1 MTKLGYKTTEIG
13 EIPEE
18 WACHAIGDPE
28 ISENTKAGGTPLR
41 SKKEY
46 YENGNIPFV
55 KIADIVNSGKYLDN
69 TADKINENG
78 IKNSSSWIT
87 PPYSILF
94 SMYASYGELTIN
106 KVPIATNQAILS
118 IIPNKSNIDL
128 EYFYYQLKFLKP
140 RLVKYLRYTTQNNLN
155 AGVVNSLI
163 IPVAPLPEQQ
173 KIAEILSAADDEI
186 QKVNE
191 QIVLTEQLKKGLMQ
205 RLLTRGIGHTRFK
218 MTEIGEIPEEWDV
231 KKIREL
237 RQNIY
242 YGITAKATKENTNLR
257 MLRTTDIKN
266 FKFDLNNLPFC
277 QITEKRSDLSKYF
290 LKRNDIIIARAGTVG
305 VSILVE
311 ENLNNVLFG
320 SYLIKIIF
328 KQETIDMP
336 FIHYYFQSQLY
347 WNNISNAQGSTIK
360 NINLPFLNSL
370 EIPLPPIPEQQ
381 KIAEILST
389 VDNKLELLGTKRD
402 KLNVLKKG
410 LMNDLLTGKVRVK
423 V

>member
-1 MTKLGYKTTEIG
+1 
-13 EIPEE
+13 
-18 WACHAIGDPE
+18 
-28 ISENTKAGGTPLR
+28 
-41 SKKEY
+41 
-46 YENGNIPFV
+46 
-55 KIADIVNSGKYLDN
+55 
-69 TADKINENG
+69 
-78 IKNSSSWIT
+78 
-87 PPYSILF
+87 
-94 SMYASYGELTIN
+94 
-106 KVPIATNQAILS
+106 
-118 IIPNKSNIDL
+118 
-128 EYFYYQLKFLKP
+128 
-140 RLVKYLRYTTQNNLN
+140 
-155 AGVVNSLI
+155 
-163 IPVAPLPEQQ
+163 
-173 KIAEILSAADDEI
+173 
-186 QKVNE
+186 
-191 QIVLTEQLKKGLMQ
+191 
-205 RLLTRGIGHTRFK
+205 
-218 MTEIGEIPEEWDV
+218 MTEIGEIPKEWDV

>member
-1 MTKLGYKTTEIG
+1 LTKVGYKMTEIG

-18 WACHAIGDPE
+18 WKISKLGDVAE
-28 ISENTKAGGTPLR
+28 IMSGGTPAK

-46 YENGNIPFV
+46 WENGKIPWIKSGQCNDSLIQTADGYITELGLKHSSARLLNPGTV
-55 KIADIVNSGKYLDN
+55 LVAMVGYRTAGRTGLLTSQACTNQNVAALIAKDSHSLLQKYLFYELQTKYPEFNKN
-69 TADKINENG
+69 TG
-78 IKNSSSWIT
+78 FFIT
-87 PPYSILF
+87 NLSFVRNLDILIPPY
-94 SMYASYGELTIN
+94 A
-106 KVPIATNQAILS
+106 
-118 IIPNKSNIDL
+118 
-128 EYFYYQLKFLKP
+128 
-140 RLVKYLRYTTQNNLN
+140 
-155 AGVVNSLI
+155 
-163 IPVAPLPEQQ
+163 EQE
-173 KIAEILSAADDEI
+173 KIAEILSTADDEI
-186 QKVNE
+186 QKVDE
-191 QIVLTEQLKKGLMQ
+191 QITLTEQLKKGMM
-205 RLLTRGIGHTRFK
+205 RKLLTRGIGHTKFR
-218 MTEIGEIPEEWDV
+218 MTEIGEIPKEWDV

>member
-1 MTKLGYKTTEIG
+1 LTKAGYKMTEIG
-13 EIPEE
+13 EVPEE
-18 WACHAIGDPE
+18 WEAKPLSKVATYINGMAFKP
-28 ISENTKAGGTPLR
+28 SEWR
-41 SKKEY
+41 
-46 YENGNIPFV
+46 
-55 KIADIVNSGKYLDN
+55 NSGIPIVRIENLN
-69 TADKINENG
+69 NIN
-78 IKNSSSWIT
+78 
-87 PPYSILF
+87 
-94 SMYASYGELTIN
+94 ASFN
-106 KVPIATNQAILS
+106 
-118 IIPNKSNIDL
+118 
-128 EYFYYQLKFLKP
+128 YYQGKFDS
-140 RLVKYLRYTTQNNLN
+140 RYLLYNGEILLSWSASLGVYIWNRGKALLN
-155 AGVVNSLI
+155 QHIFKV
-163 IPVAPLPEQQ
+163 IPVENVSKQFLFWVLHKAVENLSQTTHGSTMKHFKKGQLEKTLIWLPPLPEQQ
-173 KIAEILSAADDEI
+173 KIAEILSTADDEI

-191 QIVLTEQLKKGLMQ
+191 KIALTEQLKKGMM
-205 RLLTRGIGHTRFK
+205 RKLLTRGIGHTKFR
-218 MTEIGEIPEEWDV
+218 MTEIGEIPKEWDV

>member
-1 MTKLGYKTTEIG
+1 MTKVGYRMTEIG

-18 WACHAIGDPE
+18 WSLDILENEVEIMDSRRVPLSEVEREQRKGPFPYCGANGIIDYVDDYIFDEEAILLAEDGGSYGKFQNSAYLMDGKYWVNNHAHIIKG
-28 ISENTKAGGTPLR
+28 KRG
-41 SKKEY
+41 
-46 YENGNIPFV
+46 
-55 KIADIVNSGKYLDN
+55 IVNNKYILYWLN
-69 TADKINENG
+69 
-78 IKNSSSWIT
+78 
-87 PPYSILF
+87 YSD
-94 SMYASYGELTIN
+94 IN
-106 KVPIATNQAILS
+106 KYISGSTRAKLNQERLKSIPI
-118 IIPNKSNIDL
+118 
-128 EYFYYQLKFLKP
+128 P
-140 RLVKYLRYTTQNNLN
+140 RV
-155 AGVVNSLI
+155 
-163 IPVAPLPEQQ
+163 PLPEQQ
-173 KIAEILSAADDEI
+173 KIAEILSTADDEI
-186 QKVNE
+186 QKMDE
-191 QIVLTEQLKKGLMQ
+191 QIALAEQLKKGLMQ
-205 RLLTRGIGHTRFK
+205 KLLTRGIGHTRFK

>member
-1 MTKLGYKTTEIG
+1 MTKVGYRMTEIG

-18 WACHAIGDPE
+18 WSLDILENEVEIMDSRRVPLSEVEREQRKGPFPYCGANGIIDYVDDYIFDEEAILLAEDGGSYGKFQNSAYLMDGKYWVNNHAHIIKG
-28 ISENTKAGGTPLR
+28 KRG
-41 SKKEY
+41 
-46 YENGNIPFV
+46 
-55 KIADIVNSGKYLDN
+55 IVNNKYILYWLN
-69 TADKINENG
+69 
-78 IKNSSSWIT
+78 
-87 PPYSILF
+87 YSD
-94 SMYASYGELTIN
+94 IN
-106 KVPIATNQAILS
+106 KYISGSTRAKLNQERLKSIPI
-118 IIPNKSNIDL
+118 
-128 EYFYYQLKFLKP
+128 P
-140 RLVKYLRYTTQNNLN
+140 RV
-155 AGVVNSLI
+155 
-163 IPVAPLPEQQ
+163 PLPEQQ
-173 KIAEILSAADDEI
+173 KIAEILTTADDEI

-191 QIVLTEQLKKGLMQ
+191 QITLTEQLKNGLMQ

>member
-1 MTKLGYKTTEIG
+1 LTKAGYKMTEIG
-13 EIPEE
+13 KIPEE
-18 WACHAIGDPE
+18 WTCHTIGDTE
-28 ISENTKAGGTPLR
+28 ISVNTKAGGTPLR

-69 TADKINENG
+69 TTEKINERG

-106 KVPIATNQAILS
+106 KVPVATNQAILS

-155 AGVVNSLI
+155 ASVVNSLI

-173 KIAEILSAADDEI
+173 KIAEILSTADDEI

-191 QIVLTEQLKKGLMQ
+191 QITLTEQLKKGLMQ
-205 RLLTRGIGHTRFK
+205 RLLTRGIGHTKFK
-218 MTEIGEIPEEWDV
+218 MTEIGEIPEEWGV
-231 KKIREL
+231 KELKEFAKVEYGKSNPRTNGKIPL
-237 RQNIY
+237 VGSS
-242 YGITAKATKENTNLR
+242 GIFGKVAKALIESPTIVIGRKGTAGAVW
-257 MLRTTDIKN
+257 DIEG
-266 FKFDLNNLPFC
+266 PSWP
-277 QITEKRSDLSKYF
+277 SDTSF
-290 LKRNDIIIARAGTVG
+290 
-305 VSILVE
+305 
-311 ENLNNVLFG
+311 
-320 SYLIKIIF
+320 YLIYKNYDIVQKYLYSF
-328 KQETIDMP
+328 MSLNKLSGDKAKTTLPSLQKTELEK
-336 FIHYYFQSQLY
+336 FIV
-347 WNNISNAQGSTIK
+347 
-360 NINLPFLNSL
+360 
-370 EIPLPPIPEQQ
+370 PLPPLPEQQ
-381 KIAEILST
+381 KIAGILST
-389 VDNKLELLGTKRD
+389 VDNKLELLRTKRD
-402 KLNVLKKG
+402 KLDVLKKG

>member
-1 MTKLGYKTTEIG
+1 MTKVGYKMTEIG

-18 WACHAIGDPE
+18 WEAKPLSKVATYINGMAFKP
-28 ISENTKAGGTPLR
+28 SEWR
-41 SKKEY
+41 
-46 YENGNIPFV
+46 
-55 KIADIVNSGKYLDN
+55 NSGIPIVRIENLN
-69 TADKINENG
+69 SIN
-78 IKNSSSWIT
+78 
-87 PPYSILF
+87 
-94 SMYASYGELTIN
+94 ASFN
-106 KVPIATNQAILS
+106 
-118 IIPNKSNIDL
+118 
-128 EYFYYQLKFLKP
+128 YYQGKFDS
-140 RLVKYLRYTTQNNLN
+140 RYLLGNGEILLSWSASLGVYIWNRGKALLN
-155 AGVVNSLI
+155 QHIFKV
-163 IPVAPLPEQQ
+163 IPVENVSKQFLFWVLHKAVENLSQTTHGSTMKHFKKGQLEKTLIWLPPLPEQQ
-173 KIAEILSAADDEI
+173 KIAEILATADDEI
-186 QKVNE
+186 QKVDE
-191 QIVLTEQLKKGLMQ
+191 QITLTEQFKKGLMQ

-218 MTEIGEIPEEWDV
+218 TTEIGEIPEEWDV

>member
-1 MTKLGYKTTEIG
+1 MTKVGYRMTEIG

-18 WACHAIGDPE
+18 WSLDILENEVEIMDSRRVPLSEVEREQRKGPFPYCGANGIIDYVDDYIFDEEAILLAEDGGSYGKFQNSAYLMDGKYWVNNHAHIIKG
-28 ISENTKAGGTPLR
+28 KRG
-41 SKKEY
+41 
-46 YENGNIPFV
+46 
-55 KIADIVNSGKYLDN
+55 IVNNKYILYWLN
-69 TADKINENG
+69 
-78 IKNSSSWIT
+78 
-87 PPYSILF
+87 YSD
-94 SMYASYGELTIN
+94 IN
-106 KVPIATNQAILS
+106 KYISGSTRAKLNQERLKSIPI
-118 IIPNKSNIDL
+118 
-128 EYFYYQLKFLKP
+128 P
-140 RLVKYLRYTTQNNLN
+140 RV
-155 AGVVNSLI
+155 
-163 IPVAPLPEQQ
+163 PLPEQQ
-173 KIAEILSAADDEI
+173 EIAEILSTTDDEI
-186 QKVNE
+186 QKVDE
-191 QIVLTEQLKKGLMQ
+191 QITLTEQLKKGLMQ

>member
-1 MTKLGYKTTEIG
+1 LTKVGYRMTEIG

-18 WACHAIGDPE
+18 WSLDILENEVEIMDSRRVPLSEVEREQRKGPFPYCGANGIIDYVDDYIFDEEAILLAEDGGSYGKFQNSAYLMDGKYWVNNHAHIIKG
-28 ISENTKAGGTPLR
+28 KRG
-41 SKKEY
+41 
-46 YENGNIPFV
+46 
-55 KIADIVNSGKYLDN
+55 IVNNKYILYWLN
-69 TADKINENG
+69 
-78 IKNSSSWIT
+78 
-87 PPYSILF
+87 YSD
-94 SMYASYGELTIN
+94 IN
-106 KVPIATNQAILS
+106 KYISGSTRAKLNQERLKSIPI
-118 IIPNKSNIDL
+118 
-128 EYFYYQLKFLKP
+128 P
-140 RLVKYLRYTTQNNLN
+140 RV
-155 AGVVNSLI
+155 
-163 IPVAPLPEQQ
+163 PLPEQQ
-173 KIAEILSAADDEI
+173 KIAEILSTTDDEI
-186 QKVNE
+186 QKVDE
-191 QIVLTEQLKKGLMQ
+191 QITLTEQLKKGLMQ

>member
-1 MTKLGYKTTEIG
+1 MTEIG

-18 WACHAIGDPE
+18 WEAKPLSKVATYINGMAFKP
-28 ISENTKAGGTPLR
+28 SEWR
-41 SKKEY
+41 
-46 YENGNIPFV
+46 
-55 KIADIVNSGKYLDN
+55 NSGIPIVRIENLN
-69 TADKINENG
+69 SIN
-78 IKNSSSWIT
+78 
-87 PPYSILF
+87 
-94 SMYASYGELTIN
+94 ASFN
-106 KVPIATNQAILS
+106 
-118 IIPNKSNIDL
+118 
-128 EYFYYQLKFLKP
+128 YYQGKFDS
-140 RLVKYLRYTTQNNLN
+140 RYLLGNGEILLSWSASLGVYIWNRGKALLN
-155 AGVVNSLI
+155 QHIFKV
-163 IPVAPLPEQQ
+163 IPVENVSKQFLFWVLHKAVENLSQTTHGSTMKHFKKGQLEKTLIWLPPLPEQQ
-173 KIAEILSAADDEI
+173 KIAEILATADDEI
-186 QKVNE
+186 QKVDE
-191 QIVLTEQLKKGLMQ
+191 QITLTEQFKKGLMQ

-218 MTEIGEIPEEWDV
+218 TTEIGEIPEEWDV